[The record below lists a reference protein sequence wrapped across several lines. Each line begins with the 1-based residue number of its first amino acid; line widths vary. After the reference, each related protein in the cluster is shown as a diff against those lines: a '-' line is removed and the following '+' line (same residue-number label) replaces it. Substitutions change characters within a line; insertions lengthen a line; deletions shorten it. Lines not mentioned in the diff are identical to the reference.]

1 MFWLG
6 KKKNNGQP
14 ENTDFIEGNGIK
26 KDDVEERAKRIMTI
40 INYLTD
46 GILVLDNY
54 SKISFINPEAEKLLD
69 VNGAKAIGQHIF
81 RLNQYPNAQRLLS
94 ILEGEVRE
102 ISRKE
107 VQINENFI
115 LEVSIIP
122 MVSGGQKIGALVV
135 LHDITQDKLVQRM
148 KSEFVTVAAH
158 QLRTP
163 ASVVKWTMDMLL
175 NSDYGNMTGEQ
186 RKMVEMAYH
195 TNEKI
200 IRLVNDLLDVAQ
212 IEEGKYLSRVALA
225 DFMGVLAPIVDSY
238 KTLAQNK
245 KVNLVFI
252 KPKDGLPRL
261 MMDADKMK
269 IALTN
274 IIDNAVAY
282 TPENGKVIV
291 AVQYNEKNKE
301 AEGVVSDNGIGI
313 PEFQQKNVF
322 SKFFRG
328 SNAVK
333 IDTEGTGL
341 GLFISKNIIE
351 AHGGRVWFDSKEGK
365 GTNIYFTIPVKGKFT
380 EFLTSDFY

>member
-1 MFWLG
+1 MLWG
-6 KKKNNGQP
+6 KQKKINGQL
-14 ENTDFIEGNGIK
+14 ENANFVEGNGTK

-81 RLNQYPNAQRLLS
+81 RLNQYQNAQRLLS

-175 NSDYGNMTGEQ
+175 SSDYGNMTGEQ
-186 RKMVEMAYH
+186 KKLVEMAYH

-225 DFMGVLAPIVDSY
+225 DFMGVLTPIVDTY
-238 KTLAQNK
+238 KALALNK

-261 MMDADKMK
+261 MIDTDKMK

-333 IDTEGTGL
+333 VDTEGTGL

-365 GTNIYFTIPVKGKFT
+365 GTNVYFTIPVKGKFT
-380 EFLTSDFY
+380 EFLTSEFY